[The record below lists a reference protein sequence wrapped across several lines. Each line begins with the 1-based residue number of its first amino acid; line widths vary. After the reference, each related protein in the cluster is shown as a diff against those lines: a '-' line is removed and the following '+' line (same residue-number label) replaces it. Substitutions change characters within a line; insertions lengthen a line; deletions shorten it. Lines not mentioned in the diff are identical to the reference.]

1 MRKAILT
8 TKELPQTLIE
18 KISTAHN
25 DEFEVLILANLRA
38 KKVMHALRHLAEY
51 SKANVY
57 LLEDDL
63 EQNGFKQALLLAA
76 LLTRSMYVLLI
87 EVDLLIRAVHRRG
100 LIANPVRVLWAS
112 TKNLMS
118 APVVFVLLLWLN
130 AFPKKTEVTKQNG
143 DTLYLFTG
151 GWNDFKAD
159 GVIAHITGIMNAF
172 IRPENNIIFPSAWLP
187 DGLSDTVDHQHINL
201 IFD

>member
-87 EVDLLIRAVHRRG
+87 EVDLLIRAVRRRG

-151 GWNDFKAD
+151 G
-159 GVIAHITGIMNAF
+159 GTTL
-172 IRPENNIIFPSAWLP
+172 RL
-187 DGLSDTVDHQHINL
+187 TV
-201 IFD
+201 